1 VAVRLATEAPCPQ
14 APIETYPRGSPESHR
29 LALVTVAAETV
40 VADAVSAEEVAAP
53 ILCDVFVDESE
64 FESSDFGW
72 RQLLAQH
79 VSQATNGGHVGRG
92 NANARFGL
100 DPGAQLEGS

>member
-1 VAVRLATEAPCPQ
+1 VAFWVASEAPYPQ
-14 APIETYPRGSPESHR
+14 APLETSP
-29 LALVTVAAETV
+29 VAAETV

-53 ILCDVFVDESE
+53 ILGDVFVDESE
-64 FESSDFGW
+64 FKSSDFGW

-92 NANARFGL
+92 NTNARFGL